1 MESHAFRMICAAVI
15 AVFGAT
21 VVGSAKEPLVT
32 DRPDFTESSNT
43 VGSGVFQLEGGVSFT
58 KFRNGTKV
66 TTVGEILARWGVA
79 ENLELRF
86 QLPTYSWERS
96 GGSDGTGFLD
106 SGIGL
111 KYELAQGRGGGFIG
125 GMEASLIASTTMPT
139 GTSDSASSQWQPAA
153 VIAASWELG
162 RSVGIGSNLGIA
174 RPADDENRYTSL
186 WVSVALGVGLTEA
199 ASVFFELYG
208 FNREEE
214 RGPSTATIQVGY
226 VYLVS
231 PDFQLDARVGRRLTD
246 RGVDFLIGAG
256 LSWRLGG

>member
-1 MESHAFRMICAAVI
+1 MA
-15 AVFGAT
+15 

-32 DRPDFTESSNT
+32 DRPDFTESSST
-43 VGSGVFQLEGGVSFT
+43 VGAGVLQLEGGVTFSN
-58 KFRNGTKV
+58 FRNGTKV

-79 ENLELRF
+79 EKVELRF

-111 KYELAQGRGGGFIG
+111 KYELAQGRGDGFIG
-125 GMEASLIASTTMPT
+125 GMEAALIASTTMPT
-139 GTSDSASSQWQPAA
+139 GTSDFASSKWQPSA
-153 VIAASWELG
+153 VFCASWELG
-162 RSVGIGSNLGIA
+162 TNVGIGSNLGIS
-174 RPADDENRYTSL
+174 RPADDNNRFTTL
-186 WVSVALGVGLTEA
+186 WASVALGVGLSEA
-199 ASVFFELYG
+199 GSVFFELYG

-214 RGPSTATIQVGY
+214 RGPNTATFQVGY

-231 PDFQLDARVGRRLTD
+231 PDFQLDTRVARRLTN